1 MNLDDY
7 MPYFIGIVFGSL
19 IGGTAA
25 YFLVQMSSEN
35 PIQQYYDI
43 ENAVSVSP
51 FDYVS
56 GLESGNATEVLVDL
70 RNTRDY
76 EAAHFNGSINI
87 PAEEMSPE
95 AVVSSFGNLS
105 TDKTLVVFCY
115 SSYCMLGR
123 KTGKLLADND
133 IYVKHLNIGWA
144 ELKRDF
150 SKYIVNGSAQ
160 TTYGGNGSA
169 SCTGAGSLTC

>member
-1 MNLDDY
+1 MDSGDY
-7 MPYFIGIVFGSL
+7 FQFLIGIVFGAL
-19 IGGTAA
+19 IGGAAA

-35 PIQQYYDI
+35 PFQNYYDI

-51 FDYVS
+51 FDYVRET
-56 GLESGNATEVLVDL
+56 ESGNSSEVLVDL
-70 RNTRDY
+70 RNSAVY

-87 PAEEMSPE
+87 PAEEMSQD

-105 TDKTLVVFCY
+105 TDKTPVVFCY

-123 KTGKLLADND
+123 KTGKLLADNG
-133 IYVKHLNIGWA
+133 IYVKHLTVGWV
-144 ELKRDF
+144 ELQRDF
-150 SKYIVNGSAQ
+150 SKYIVNGTSQAP
-160 TTYGGNGSA
+160 YGGNGSA